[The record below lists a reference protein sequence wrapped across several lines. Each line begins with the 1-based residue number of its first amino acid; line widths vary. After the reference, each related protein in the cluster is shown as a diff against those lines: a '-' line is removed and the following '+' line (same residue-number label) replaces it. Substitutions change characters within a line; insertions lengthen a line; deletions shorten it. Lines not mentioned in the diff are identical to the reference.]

1 MVTYGDYFSR
11 RVLHFCGVSPDEILI
26 NEQESTHTGMRRTE
40 NIRLK
45 ISEIYQNLYQGFA
58 KKNTMASKETFDN
71 FQIERKIVA
80 SFYDSGILN
89 NAERDY
95 FQTQALQN
103 SFEREQICVEEAN
116 PLYETIKTQKVEAQT
131 KEPLKRKMNL

>member
-11 RVLHFCGVSPDEILI
+11 KVLHYCGVSP
-26 NEQESTHTGMRRTE
+26 NETMFHKEESVHTDMNRTE

-45 ISEIYQNLYQGFA
+45 MSEIYQTLYQGFA
-58 KKNTMASKETFDN
+58 RNNADLKGGFDEL
-71 FQIERKIVA
+71 QVERKIVA

-95 FQTQALQN
+95 FQTQSLRDMT
-103 SFEREQICVEEAN
+103 EREQISVEEASLSAE
-116 PLYETIKTQKVEAQT
+116 PTKIQKVAVQA
-131 KEPLKRKMNL
+131 KVPLERKMRQ